1 MAKYSSA
8 EAKQF
13 IEYMAPMIQREGFA
27 RGYSIVSTTIAQA
40 IIEGACGKSGLAK
53 APNYNHFGLKAG
65 QSWLKAKKPAVNMKT
80 GEFYGGKYVNINDWF
95 RKYGSDAECVEGYYD
110 FISTSRY
117 SNLRDAKT
125 FRQFAE
131 YLKAD
136 GYATSP
142 TYINTLCN
150 TVTKYGLDK
159 YDEQNIHK
167 DYFPK
172 YEGHSDSI
180 VEALNALDI
189 DSSAEYRRAIYN
201 ANFTDT
207 YTKSAKQNTSMLVLI
222 KQGILIRP

>member
-8 EAKQF
+8 DAKAF
-13 IEYMAPMIQREGFA
+13 IENIAPLIQREGFA

-53 APNYNHFGLKAG
+53 PPYNNHFGLKAG

-80 GEFYGGKYVNINDWF
+80 GEFYGGNYVSINDWF
-95 RKYGSDAECVEGYYD
+95 RCYSSMQECVEGYYD
-110 FISTSRY
+110 FISASRY

-125 FRQFAE
+125 YRQFAE

-150 TVTKYGLDK
+150 TVTKYNLTK
-159 YDEQNIHK
+159 YDEQNIHHT
-167 DYFPK
+167 YLPI
-172 YEGHSDSI
+172 YEGKSDSI
-180 VEALNALDI
+180 VEALNALGI
-189 DSSAEYRRAIYN
+189 DSSADYRRAIYN
-201 ANFTDT
+201 ANFSDT
-207 YTKSAKQNTSMLVLI
+207 YTKSAKQNTAMLVLLR
-222 KQGILIRP
+222 QGILIRP

>member
-8 EAKQF
+8 EAKAF
-13 IEYMAPMIQREGFA
+13 IEYIAPIIQREGFA

-53 APNYNHFGLKAG
+53 APNNNHFGLKAG

-80 GEFYGGKYVNINDWF
+80 GEFYDGKYVNINDWF
-95 RKYGSDAECVEGYYD
+95 RKYSSTEECVEGYYD
-110 FISTSRY
+110 FISTTRY
-117 SNLRDAKT
+117 ANLRDAKT

-131 YLKAD
+131 YLKMD

-142 TYINTLCN
+142 SYINTLCN
-150 TVTKYGLDK
+150 CVLKYNLERF
-159 YDEQNIHK
+159 DEKNIHR

-172 YEGHSDSI
+172 YEGKSDSI
-180 VEALNALDI
+180 VEALTSLGI
-189 DSSAEYRRAIYN
+189 DSSADYRRAIYN

-207 YTKSAKQNTSMLVLI
+207 YTKSAKQNTAMMVLLR
-222 KQGILIRP
+222 QGILIRP